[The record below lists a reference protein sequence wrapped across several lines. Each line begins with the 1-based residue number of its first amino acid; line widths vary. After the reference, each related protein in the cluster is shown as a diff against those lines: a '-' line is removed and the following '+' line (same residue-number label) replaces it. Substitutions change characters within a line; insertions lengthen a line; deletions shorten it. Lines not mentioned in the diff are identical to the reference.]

1 MAYGWSGLLILIA
14 YLLGSIP
21 TGYWAGRLLQDIDI
35 REQGSG
41 STGATNVL
49 RTLGKKAAI
58 AVLTID
64 VLKGALSVALVS
76 FFAHSPFSQAIPITW
91 QPWLV
96 LGVGIAAVI
105 GHSKSIFLNF
115 TGGKSVA
122 TGLGVLLVMNP
133 AIALATLGSFVL
145 MLTFS
150 RMVSLSSITGAIAVN
165 GLMLGLKQP
174 IPYCLFAAA
183 AGLYV
188 IFRHKSNIE
197 RIIAGKEPKI
207 GQKLPEEASS

>member
-1 MAYGWSGLLILIA
+1 MAYLWSGLLIGIA

-21 TGYWAGRLLQDIDI
+21 TGYWAGRLLKDIDI

-49 RTLGKKAAI
+49 RTLGKGAAI
-58 AVLTID
+58 AVLIID
-64 VLKGALSVALVS
+64 VGKGALSVALISLVARYS
-76 FFAHSPFSQAIPITW
+76 ADAIPGTW

-122 TGLGVLLVMNP
+122 TGLGILLVMNP
-133 AIALATLGSFVL
+133 AIALATLGSFVV
-145 MLTFS
+145 MLALS

-165 GLMLGLKQP
+165 GLMLGLRQP

-188 IFRHKSNIE
+188 ILRHKSNIE
-197 RIIAGKEPKI
+197 RIFAGTEPKI
-207 GQKLPEEASS
+207 GQKIPEEASS